1 MRPVTAPLPCAV
13 VTGACSGI
21 GREIARRLAARGDLA
36 LVLVSENRERL
47 EAVAR
52 ELFTARGTQVHPIV
66 CDLARPEAAREVHAA
81 VDALGIAVEALIV
94 NAGMFFF
101 GEVADADPR
110 KANVM
115 LQLHVVTPS
124 LLCTLFARDMR
135 AQRRGRIMLTSSIS
149 AWRAFPGI
157 AYYGSTKTYLRTF
170 AAALRSELAPYG
182 ITVTTLAPGATD
194 TGLYDPTVVD
204 MERARRFGV
213 MMDAGKVAEAGL
225 RAMFTGKAECVPGP
239 FNRAATVAM
248 RLVPQR
254 LIDLVRRRAPWLPVA
269 G

>member
-1 MRPVTAPLPCAV
+1 MVPQQPCAV

-21 GREIARRLAARGDLA
+21 GREIARRLGSRGYT

-47 EAVAR
+47 
-52 ELFTARGTQVHPIV
+52 TAIAEEVFAAHGTLVHAIV
-66 CDLARPEAAREVHAA
+66 CDLARPEAAGELHAA
-81 VDALGIAVEALIV
+81 VAALGVVVDVLVV

-101 GEVADADPR
+101 GEVADADPA

-124 LLCTLFARDMR
+124 LLCTHFARDMR
-135 AQRRGRIMLTSSIS
+135 ARRRGRILLTSSIS

-157 AYYGSTKTYLRTF
+157 AYYGGTKTYLRTF

-182 ITVTTLAPGATD
+182 VTVTTLAPGATD

-204 MERARRFGV
+204 MDRARRFGA
-213 MMDAGKVAEAGL
+213 MMAPGRVADAGLA
-225 RAMFTGKAECVPGP
+225 AMFAGRAECVPGI
-239 FNRAATVAM
+239 FNRLATVAM

-254 LIDLVRRRAPWLPVA
+254 VIDLVRRRAPWLPMVE
-269 G
+269 

>member
-1 MRPVTAPLPCAV
+1 MTAPLPVAV

-21 GREIARRLAARGDLA
+21 GREIARRLAARGDHA
-36 LVLVSENRERL
+36 LVLVSENRQRL
-47 EAVAR
+47 EAIAQEVFVAH
-52 ELFTARGTQVHPIV
+52 GTIVHPIV
-66 CDLARPEAAREVHAA
+66 CDLARPEAAAEIHTAVAALGVA
-81 VDALGIAVEALIV
+81 VDVLVV

-101 GEVADADPR
+101 GEVADAEPA

-135 AQRRGRIMLTSSIS
+135 TRGRGRIMLTSSIS

-157 AYYGSTKTYLRTF
+157 AYYGGTKTYLRTF

-182 ITVTTLAPGATD
+182 VTVTTLAPGATD

-213 MMDAGKVAEAGL
+213 MMDPAKVADAGL
-225 RAMFTGKAECVPGP
+225 RALFAGKAECVPGA
-239 FNRAATVAM
+239 FNRMATVAM
-248 RLVPQR
+248 RIVPQR
-254 LIDLVRRRAPWLPVA
+254 VIDLVRRRASWLPLQ

>member
-1 MRPVTAPLPCAV
+1 MTADRLPAAL

-21 GREIARRLAARGDLA
+21 GREIVRRLAARGEHT
-36 LVLVSENRERL
+36 LVLVSENRARL
-47 EAVAR
+47 DAIAHEVFAAH
-52 ELFTARGTQVHPIV
+52 GTLVHPIV
-66 CDLARPEAAREVHAA
+66 SDLARPEAAGELHAA
-81 VDALGIAVEALIV
+81 VAALGVAVDVLIV

-101 GEVADADPR
+101 GEVADADPA

-124 LLCTLFARDMR
+124 LLCTYFARDLR
-135 AQRRGRIMLTSSIS
+135 ARRRGRILLTSSIS

-157 AYYGSTKTYLRTF
+157 AYYGATKTYLRTF

-182 ITVTTLAPGATD
+182 VTVTTLAPGATD

-213 MMDAGKVAEAGL
+213 MMDPGKVADAGL
-225 RAMFTGKAECVPGP
+225 RAMFAGKAECIPGP
-239 FNRAATVAM
+239 FNRLATIAM
-248 RLVPQR
+248 RLLPQR
-254 LIDLVRRRAPWLPVA
+254 AIDLVRRRAPWLPVVE
-269 G
+269 